1 MRKKKM
7 MYGQKKANSVVVL
20 LLRIVVSFLIIGSL
34 YAIIKS
40 NLIIKSNEDVE
51 TTTVSVIETQDLNP
65 TTENPIVET
74 GIDYLSEGGKLELP
88 INGASGYASIALRL
102 REGPSIETNAI
113 TTLMAGKGFTVLDEK
128 DDWWQIETDNNIGWV
143 MHKYCFIN
151 LPDVIPSIVYY
162 NSNADAS
169 KIMTSKKSVP
179 NITGQKLYDV
189 FKFNDRIDREV
200 YITPVLYAMAPKI
213 SAAQQAA
220 LADGNTL
227 IIYEGFRPYAVQEKI
242 FNNVS
247 ALVTLDPVVEA
258 GISDALWSIEWFI
271 ASGVSNHQQGYA
283 IDVSLGKV
291 LNKETKKTGDYSFTN
306 ILDYTEYS
314 MPTQIHEL
322 STASIVFKSPVSPSS
337 NTLWREA
344 ILVDSITPDAIMLQK
359 YCTEA
364 GLTPLASEWWHFN
377 DLKAAATALE
387 IQSDGNYYIQESY
400 SIAPNDSIEAP

>member
-1 MRKKKM
+1 MRKKRM
-7 MYGQKKANSVVVL
+7 IYEQKKASSVAVF
-20 LLRIVVSFLIIGSL
+20 LLRVVISLLIIGSL
-34 YAIIKS
+34 YAIIEPILNLKS
-40 NLIIKSNEDVE
+40 KDDVE
-51 TTTVSVIETQDLNP
+51 TTTLSTETQDLNP
-65 TTENPIVET
+65 TTESPIVET
-74 GIDYLSEGGKLELP
+74 GIDYLTEGGDLELP
-88 INGASGYASIALRL
+88 VNGASGYASVALRL
-102 REGPSIETNAI
+102 REGPSIETNEI
-113 TTLMAGKGFTVLDEK
+113 TTLMAGSGFTILDEK

-169 KIMTSKKSVP
+169 KIMTSKKEVP
-179 NITGQKLYDV
+179 NITGQKLYDALV
-189 FKFNDRIDREV
+189 FNNRIDKEV
-200 YITPVLYAMAPKI
+200 YITPVLYAMASKI